1 MKKFVMLGLL
11 ALVPALALKS
21 SAATQNIVQIAAG
34 NPDFSTLVTALTA
47 ADLVKTLE
55 GDGPFTV
62 FAPTNKAFAKIK
74 KADLDALLADKAA
87 LTKVLTYHVVS
98 GKVMAADVM
107 KMNKQMAKT
116 VEGSELKISV
126 IGKTVRINNAKV
138 TGVDIEAS
146 NGVIHVIDTVLMPKM
161 MK

>member
-1 MKKFVMLGLL
+1 MKKLVMLGLL

-34 NPDFSTLVTALTA
+34 NPDFSTLVAALTA

-74 KADLDALLADKAA
+74 KADLDALLADKAPTLNANVRQRAARA
-87 LTKVLTYHVVS
+87 LH
-98 GKVMAADVM
+98 AAGIDVI
-107 KMNKQMAKT
+107 
-116 VEGSELKISV
+116 EGDRAVAIQTGSV
-126 IGKTVRINNAKV
+126 QIGR
-138 TGVDIEAS
+138 AS
-146 NGVIHVIDTVLMPKM
+146 CRERV
-161 MK
+161 